1 MDENRKKSELS
12 GNSSAETS
20 NGTRGKQGSRSRNEA
35 SRPRRATLPVEVPKK
50 CYLLRELTA
59 KRMAIEKGM
68 LDVDQLVL
76 KLITSGNLDFITLN
90 EITKYPVKEDRTRI
104 LLDHFSKINDNGILR
119 QFVSFMRDPLIL
131 NSEALQWA
139 EYMQGCSDSCCMF
152 FIKRYSNVF
161 KYALEEQG
169 IESFAEYFEE
179 SGVLNSSEIE
189 ELCKYSFKEAAE
201 QFMHILF
208 TKTTILTVANMWFV
222 LVEFRHEIPYLGPYI
237 DSFLDAFDEQTGFF
251 SPRFDPLLP
260 VEPLLVGKCYVNL
273 YRLLHIIHVE
283 GTEAVRSIFDRHI
296 TSAELEE
303 EVRKNKVLIKNR
315 LEGKD
320 FSSFSK
326 IWLNIIYSTE
336 KFKTVHFT
344 LPLFQFLAVFMK
356 KFPRPKKGWTGRL
369 AKSDTSSGAYL
380 RRICEMR
387 DSLLKDIFFTDVFY
401 SKFDKLWNEITQ
413 ILVQL
418 GVSDKRLQE
427 LKTQPM
433 SAVFMDRKYMEKYFN
448 KPLSQLLEELIV
460 RHHKGISSVCACSL
474 EENLPSEQPK
484 KLEAKVADITK
495 AKVADIKEQ
504 NTKAKVA
511 DIKEQNTKA
520 KVADIKEQ
528 NTKAKVADI
537 KEQNTKAK
545 VADIKEQNTKAK
557 KEQKEK
563 DTSEDESEPLT
574 TAENT
579 KSKKRR
585 KRARGKKGKK
595 TEAAA
600 PTLTKE
606 AETLGELKCLS
617 PQSSEVPLEQ
627 QVMTQE
633 SRATET
639 DLTSEQDSLTNTS
652 HLETDQ
658 PMPASSQAVSFS
670 PTDPEYCANC
680 EDGNEGTEIET
691 ETSHTEG
698 KKTDAAAP
706 TLTKEVE
713 TLGESKC
720 LSLQSSEVPLEQQV
734 MTQEFR
740 ATETGKDLTLEQ
752 DSLTNTS
759 HLENDQP
766 VSAASQ
772 AVSVSPTEPEYC
784 ANYED
789 GNEEPEIETE
799 TSHTEGKTTDAAAP
813 TLTKEVE
820 TLGELKC
827 LSPQSSEVPLEQ
839 QVMTQKSPAT
849 ETGKD
854 LKSEQ
859 DSLSNT
865 SHLETDQ
872 SVPVA
877 SQAVSTSPT
886 EPEYCENRHEK
897 PEIEVETSHTKI
909 LDRLIDAC
917 VNTDPVDFKESF
929 KRLEVERNA
938 LMQNIEN
945 LNDRCKQTENKSH
958 LEIKAWKQRIR
969 EKERQCQSLQQEF
982 VSLNQQLKEEFRR
995 MAQEQED
1002 HQTQLLK
1009 VKDQICGKKSELER
1023 CIKSNI
1029 DKDKEIM
1036 KVKREL
1042 QQERER
1048 WLREKLQLEEE
1059 LANIQQTELE
1069 TLRKAINQEVFLL
1082 EMHRDFFVC
1091 NLESA
1096 LVETEQQLTNLKD
1109 HIKGQTVVP
1118 PLIQGALNKWEGVAT
1133 DLRNKIDYTTKEF
1146 NNHIYMIK
1154 NGAKLQS
1161 LPPLNNPEQPYPLSL
1176 HVMKSGN
1183 QANVLH
1189 SLGSQPSLQAYTG
1202 SPIPVMPS
1210 SLRGYN
1216 NRLELNSFIDQVQTG
1231 QELWTGFGKQKSS
1244 ETRVQLQVSTEED
1257 PCVICHEE
1265 LVPSED
1271 CYMLECKHVF
1281 HRKCIDHWLKEQS
1294 TCPICR
1300 ILVLKPED
1308 YPQLSKN

>member
-698 KKTDAAAP
+698 K
-706 TLTKEVE
+706 
-713 TLGESKC
+713 
-720 LSLQSSEVPLEQQV
+720 
-734 MTQEFR
+734 
-740 ATETGKDLTLEQ
+740 
-752 DSLTNTS
+752 
-759 HLENDQP
+759 
-766 VSAASQ
+766 
-772 AVSVSPTEPEYC
+772 
-784 ANYED
+784 
-789 GNEEPEIETE
+789 
-799 TSHTEGKTTDAAAP
+799 TTDAAAP

-1244 ETRVQLQVSTEED
+1244 ETRVQLQSTEED

>member
-617 PQSSEVPLEQ
+617 
-627 QVMTQE
+627 
-633 SRATET
+633 
-639 DLTSEQDSLTNTS
+639 
-652 HLETDQ
+652 
-658 PMPASSQAVSFS
+658 
-670 PTDPEYCANC
+670 
-680 EDGNEGTEIET
+680 
-691 ETSHTEG
+691 
-698 KKTDAAAP
+698 
-706 TLTKEVE
+706 
-713 TLGESKC
+713 
-720 LSLQSSEVPLEQQV
+720 LQSSEVPLEQQV

-1244 ETRVQLQVSTEED
+1244 ETRVQLQSTEED

>member
-639 DLTSEQDSLTNTS
+639 DLT
-652 HLETDQ
+652 
-658 PMPASSQAVSFS
+658 
-670 PTDPEYCANC
+670 
-680 EDGNEGTEIET
+680 
-691 ETSHTEG
+691 
-698 KKTDAAAP
+698 
-706 TLTKEVE
+706 
-713 TLGESKC
+713 
-720 LSLQSSEVPLEQQV
+720 
-734 MTQEFR
+734 
-740 ATETGKDLTLEQ
+740 LEQ

-1244 ETRVQLQVSTEED
+1244 ETRVQLQSTEED

>member
-627 QVMTQE
+627 QVMTQ
-633 SRATET
+633 
-639 DLTSEQDSLTNTS
+639 
-652 HLETDQ
+652 
-658 PMPASSQAVSFS
+658 
-670 PTDPEYCANC
+670 
-680 EDGNEGTEIET
+680 
-691 ETSHTEG
+691 
-698 KKTDAAAP
+698 
-706 TLTKEVE
+706 
-713 TLGESKC
+713 
-720 LSLQSSEVPLEQQV
+720 
-734 MTQEFR
+734 
-740 ATETGKDLTLEQ
+740 
-752 DSLTNTS
+752 
-759 HLENDQP
+759 
-766 VSAASQ
+766 
-772 AVSVSPTEPEYC
+772 
-784 ANYED
+784 
-789 GNEEPEIETE
+789 
-799 TSHTEGKTTDAAAP
+799 
-813 TLTKEVE
+813 
-820 TLGELKC
+820 
-827 LSPQSSEVPLEQ
+827 
-839 QVMTQKSPAT
+839 KSPAT

-1244 ETRVQLQVSTEED
+1244 ETRVQLQSTEED

>member
-720 LSLQSSEVPLEQQV
+720 LS
-734 MTQEFR
+734 
-740 ATETGKDLTLEQ
+740 
-752 DSLTNTS
+752 
-759 HLENDQP
+759 
-766 VSAASQ
+766 
-772 AVSVSPTEPEYC
+772 
-784 ANYED
+784 
-789 GNEEPEIETE
+789 
-799 TSHTEGKTTDAAAP
+799 
-813 TLTKEVE
+813 
-820 TLGELKC
+820 
-827 LSPQSSEVPLEQ
+827 PQSSEVPLEQ

-1244 ETRVQLQVSTEED
+1244 ETRVQLQSTEED